1 MEWSKHVLS
10 PSYRMMSYQWFS
22 GVWYHKSNIV
32 INICHSYM
40 TSTLVRTLILRRNC
54 LFLTQLYAR
63 AEVKVCPRKDA
74 VVEMDR
80 KKRGVLGVSTI
91 AEELVTINKVR
102 LCAHLSHTTP
112 FGPLMYGSEA

>member
-1 MEWSKHVLS
+1 MVFGCLVPQIQHRDQHLPLIHDQHLS
-10 PSYRMMSYQWFS
+10 QNSDPEKKLFVFNTALCARRSQ
-22 GVWYHKSNIV
+22 GVS
-32 INICHSYM
+32 
-40 TSTLVRTLILRRNC
+40 
-54 LFLTQLYAR
+54 
-63 AEVKVCPRKDA
+63 EKDA